1 MELEGYKELK
11 EITDYLQNPE
21 QVFKEEKAANIA
33 LHSGLSGVII
43 TLVNIR
49 KKFPELVDPDI
60 IRQYIAKT
68 YDILSESEAFYPS
81 FCGGLAGYAYLLHL
95 LKEEQILE
103 GDYSEVL
110 AEIDEILDEHFE
122 INLEE
127 EDIDIL
133 HGAMGLGL
141 YFIETGKKQ
150 QVEALVDRL
159 AGIAQREGDQCYWKT
174 FDHYKTR
181 KYKIDFGLAHGN
193 AGVQYFLGKCIYH
206 NIKTDACKGLLQA
219 SLNFYK
225 NNTQDHNVIQ
235 SYFPVHIPEENYL
248 DKTYAPE
255 TSRMAWCYGDLG
267 ILYTQ
272 LFAADIMEMPDLK
285 LEIIGQ
291 LKQTAQRRTK
301 ENTMH
306 NDAGF
311 CHGTSGLSIMFQNIY
326 QLTKEPE
333 FLETAQYWLQ
343 QTHAYKNSTATYD
356 VVAYRLFEG
365 SRKNEIDVTLLEGI
379 SGVAAAYLANLT
391 TGGTTLLDKK
401 LFLRY

>member
-95 LKEEQILE
+95 LKEEQVLE

-159 AGIAQREGDQCYWKT
+159 AGIAQREGDQCYWK
-174 FDHYKTR
+174 
-181 KYKIDFGLAHGN
+181 
-193 AGVQYFLGKCIYH
+193 KCIYH
-206 NIKTDACKGLLQA
+206 NIKADACKELLQA

-225 NNTQDHNVIQ
+225 NNTQNHNAIQ

-272 LFAADIMEMPDLK
+272 LFAADIMDMPDLK

-291 LKQTAQRRTK
+291 LKKTQCT
-301 ENTMH
+301 TMP
-306 NDAGF
+306 DFAMAPADCPLCF
-311 CHGTSGLSIMFQNIY
+311 KTYTS
-326 QLTKEPE
+326 
-333 FLETAQYWLQ
+333 
-343 QTHAYKNSTATYD
+343 
-356 VVAYRLFEG
+356 
-365 SRKNEIDVTLLEGI
+365 
-379 SGVAAAYLANLT
+379 
-391 TGGTTLLDKK
+391 
-401 LFLRY
+401 